1 MSAMQYAAFAVCAAA
16 LALVMRRLRPES
28 APALVMAAGALAALL
43 ILPQLAEVISGVSE
57 LASLGGVQD
66 GYMAHLLKIGGIS
79 LLMDFAAQSCR
90 DAGEEGLA
98 MKVELAG
105 RVMLIGLVLP
115 VMRTLLSQIL
125 SLSPALH

>member
-1 MSAMQYAAFAVCAAA
+1 MDAAQIAGFAVCAAA
-16 LALVMRRLRPES
+16 LALILRRLRPEG
-28 APALVMAAGALAALL
+28 ATVLIIAAGVLTGLMV
-43 ILPQLAEVISGVSE
+43 LPQLAQIIDGIGR
-57 LASLGGVQD
+57 LASAGGVQD
-66 GYMAHLLKIGGIS
+66 GYITQLLKIGGIS